1 MKHQMLNRLSRL
13 FSSSSNSTAPKSSST
28 STNTTSTTTTTT
40 TTTTNTTATSVSYE
54 PSHYNHSTLRQK
66 QTYSNST
73 QKKSRW
79 STLGIGKRAKRQG
92 IPVGEWLPPPPPPI
106 EKATKK
112 PTEKDTNRDSV
123 ISSTPSNV
131 GCYYDEK
138 VEIIV
143 PSASI
148 NSFLSTASNNSG
160 HQHTSF
166 YFSSPRM
173 SPQLEADEHLHTPRT
188 SIDDQESLKPEK
200 PFAPVHG
207 LGIMVNH
214 ILKDAFTVADHDI
227 FDKDDFYD

>member
-1 MKHQMLNRLSRL
+1 MLSRLSRL
-13 FSSSSNSTAPKSSST
+13 FSSSSSNTATPKSSS
-28 STNTTSTTTTTT
+28 SSTTTTTAV
-40 TTTTNTTATSVSYE
+40 NASYE
-54 PSHYNHSTLRQK
+54 PSHYNHSTVRQK
-66 QTYSNST
+66 HTDSNGT

-79 STLGIGKRAKRQG
+79 STLGIGRKTKRQG
-92 IPVGEWLPPPPPPI
+92 IPVGEWLPPPLPI
-106 EKATKK
+106 EKTTKK
-112 PTEKDTNRDSV
+112 PAEKDTNRDSV

-131 GCYYDEK
+131 GCYYNEK

-148 NSFLSTASNNSG
+148 NSFLSTTSNNSG
-160 HQHTSF
+160 HQHASI
-166 YFSSPRM
+166 YFSSPCM
-173 SPQLEADEHLHTPRT
+173 SPQLEVDEHLHTPRT

-200 PFAPVHG
+200 PYAQVHG